1 MCRLRF
7 GDIPS
12 RLGDRRTRRDA
23 GYLRQM
29 ASHPID
35 KLHAQIAAGQLE
47 ADAAQLAVAESLDD
61 LARRISTWRPAR
73 SRRFALFSR
82 GGMPPPRGLY
92 VHGEVGRGKTM
103 LMDLF
108 YSSVDFAPK
117 RRSHFHEFMADVHE
131 RIGAARRSV
140 DGDPIPTVA
149 AGIAEEARLL
159 CFDEMQVT
167 DIADAMILG
176 RLFQHLFAS
185 GIVVVTTSNAKPSAL
200 YENGLNRQLFVPF
213 IGLLGAH
220 MDVVELKS
228 AKDYRLEKLAGLPL
242 YFSPADDR
250 AAAELDAHWDRLTA
264 RDAGECQTLKVKGRQ
279 LRVPCAAMGVA
290 RFSFAELCEA
300 PLGTLDFL
308 SLAHTYHTLLV
319 DGIPVMQRDRREV
332 VRRFIN
338 LVDTLYDNRVCLI
351 ASAAAEPEGLCEDA
365 GTAKVFERTVSRL
378 MEMRSTE
385 YVAARGTARG
395 HAEGRNSSDSAAD
408 RNLSGPET

>member
-1 MCRLRF
+1 
-7 GDIPS
+7 
-12 RLGDRRTRRDA
+12 
-23 GYLRQM
+23 M

-61 LARRISTWRPAR
+61 LARRIFTWRPAR

-82 GGMPPPRGLY
+82 GGTPPPRGLY

-200 YENGLNRQLFVPF
+200 YENGLNRQLFMPF

-385 YVAARGTARG
+385 YVAARGTSRG

>member
-1 MCRLRF
+1 MRPLRF

-12 RLGDRRTRRDA
+12 RLEDCGTRRDA
-23 GYLRQM
+23 GYLRKM
-29 ASHPID
+29 TSHPID
-35 KLHAQIAAGQLE
+35 KLHAQIAAGHLE
-47 ADAAQLAVAESLDD
+47 ADAAQLAVAERLAD
-61 LARRISTWRPAR
+61 LSRRLSTWRPVR

-82 GGMPPPRGLY
+82 GGTPPPRGLY

-108 YSSVDFAPK
+108 FSSVDFAPK

-131 RIGAARRSV
+131 RIGEARRSV

-149 AGIAEEARLL
+149 AGLAEEARLL

-176 RLFQHLFAS
+176 RLFQHLFAN
-185 GIVVVTTSNAKPSAL
+185 GVVVVTTSNAAPPAL
-200 YENGLNRQLFVPF
+200 YENGLNRQLFLPF
-213 IGLLGAH
+213 IALIGAH
-220 MDVVELKS
+220 MDVIELKS

-250 AAAELDAHWDRLTA
+250 AAAELNAHWDRLTA
-264 RDAGECQTLKVKGRQ
+264 CDAGESQTLKVKGRQ
-279 LRVPCAAMGVA
+279 LRVPRAAMGVA

-351 ASAAAEPEGLCEDA
+351 ASAAAEPAGLCEDA
-365 GTAKVFERTVSRL
+365 GTAKMFERTVSRL
-378 MEMRSTE
+378 MEMRSTA

-395 HAEGRNSSDSAAD
+395 QAENTDASRSAAARD
-408 RNLSGPET
+408 PSGPEI

>member
-1 MCRLRF
+1 M
-7 GDIPS
+7 
-12 RLGDRRTRRDA
+12 T
-23 GYLRQM
+23 
-29 ASHPID
+29 SHPID
-35 KLHAQIAAGQLE
+35 RLRAQIAAGQLE
-47 ADAAQLAVAESLDD
+47 ADAAQLAVAERLDA
-61 LARRISTWRPAR
+61 LARRIGTWRPAR
-73 SRRFALFSR
+73 NSRFTLFSR
-82 GGMPPPRGLY
+82 GSPPPRGLY

-108 YSSVDFAPK
+108 FASVDFAPK

-131 RIGAARRSV
+131 RIGEARRTV
-140 DGDPIPTVA
+140 EGDPIPKVA
-149 AGIAEEARLL
+149 AGIAAEARLL

-176 RLFQHLFAS
+176 RLFQHLLAS
-185 GIVVVTTSNAKPSAL
+185 GTVVVTTSNSVPSAL

-213 IGLLGAH
+213 IGLIGEHL
-220 MDVVELKS
+220 DVVELKS

-250 AAAELDAHWDRLTA
+250 AAAELDAHWDRLTG
-264 RDAGECQTLKVKGRQ
+264 RDTGTAQTLKVKGRP
-279 LRVPCAAMGVA
+279 LRVPRAAMGVA

-319 DGIPVMQRDRREV
+319 DGIPVMERGRREV

-351 ASAAAEPEGLCEDA
+351 ASAASEPEGLCEDA
-365 GTAKVFERTVSRL
+365 STAKAFERTVSRL
-378 MEMRSTE
+378 MEMRSAE
-385 YVAARGTARG
+385 YVAARGAPPRRG
-395 HAEGRNSSDSAAD
+395 SAEDSQDAGRGAGEMG
-408 RNLSGPET
+408 LSGPET

>member
-1 MCRLRF
+1 
-7 GDIPS
+7 
-12 RLGDRRTRRDA
+12 
-23 GYLRQM
+23 M

-35 KLHAQIAAGQLE
+35 KLHAQIAAGHLE
-47 ADAAQLAVAESLDD
+47 ADAAQLAVAESLND
-61 LARRISTWRPAR
+61 LSRRLSTWRPLR

-82 GGMPPPRGLY
+82 AGTPPPRGLY

-108 YSSVDFAPK
+108 FASVDFAPK
-117 RRSHFHEFMADVHE
+117 RRCHFHEFMADVHE
-131 RIGAARRSV
+131 RIGGARRSV

-149 AGIAEEARLL
+149 KGIAGEARLL

-185 GIVVVTTSNAKPSAL
+185 GVVVVTTSNAAPSGL

-213 IGLLGAH
+213 IGLIGTH

-228 AKDYRLEKLAGLPL
+228 AKDYRLEKLTGVPL

-250 AAAELDAHWDRLTA
+250 AAAELNAHWDRLTA
-264 RDAGECQTLKVKGRQ
+264 RGAGESQTLKVKGRQ
-279 LRVPCAAMGVA
+279 LRVPRAAMGVA

-351 ASAAAEPEGLCEDA
+351 ASAAAEPAGLCEDA
-365 GTAKVFERTVSRL
+365 GTAKAFERTVSRL
-378 MEMRSTE
+378 MEMRSTA
-385 YVAARGTARG
+385 YVAARGKTRG
-395 HAEGRNSSDSAAD
+395 HAEALDDSHASAGRDHP
-408 RNLSGPET
+408 GPET

>member
-1 MCRLRF
+1 
-7 GDIPS
+7 
-12 RLGDRRTRRDA
+12 
-23 GYLRQM
+23 M

-185 GIVVVTTSNAKPSAL
+185 GIVVVTTSNTKPSAL
-200 YENGLNRQLFVPF
+200 YENGLNRQLFMPF

-408 RNLSGPET
+408 RDLSGPET